1 MIIKDIQIHVISAPL
16 DKPFRFSQGWVE
28 RRSSVI
34 VEVIGEDGTS
44 GFGECMCHG
53 QFLQQ
58 VLLNIVISRK

>member
-16 DKPFRFSQGWVE
+16 DKPFRFSQGWAE

-53 QFLQQ
+53 Q
-58 VLLNIVISRK
+58 

>member
-1 MIIKDIQIHVISAPL
+1 MRTEVMIIKDIQIHVISAPL

-53 QFLQQ
+53 Q
-58 VLLNIVISRK
+58 